1 MDWVKLLGMPIN
13 AAAHGARVDNM
24 MGLIHILMA
33 VLFVGWGCFFVF
45 CLVRFRRGANPKANY
60 YGVKNHVSSYL
71 EATVAIVE
79 AVILVALAFPIWSDL
94 KAEAPTESQA
104 DVVVSVIA
112 QQFAWNIH
120 YPGADRVF
128 GRRDINLVSD
138 DNVWGLDRSDP
149 NGKDDITTI
158 NQLNL
163 PVGKQVLV
171 KLTSQDVIHSFF
183 LPQMRVKQDAIP
195 GMEIPVYFTPTA
207 TGNWEIACAQLCGL
221 GHYRMRGFLNVQSE
235 ADYAAWMA
243 EQVAELTPEEEAAP
257 EETPVDGA
265 GESAAPAGEGA
276 AAETAPA
283 H

>member
-13 AAAHGARVDNM
+13 AAMHGARVDNM
-24 MGLIHILMA
+24 MGLIHIVMA
-33 VLFVGWGCFFVF
+33 VLFVGWGIFFVF
-45 CLVRFRRGANPKANY
+45 CLFRFRRGANPKANY

-94 KAEAPTESQA
+94 KAEAPSET
-104 DVVVSVIA
+104 DPNVVPVSVIA

-138 DNVWGLDRSDP
+138 DNVWGLDRTDP
-149 NGKDDITTI
+149 AAKDDILTI

-163 PVGKQVLV
+163 PVGKQALV

-183 LPQMRVKQDAIP
+183 LPEMRVKQDAIP

-207 TGNWEIACAQLCGL
+207 TGSWEIACAQLCGL
-221 GHYRMRGFLNVQSE
+221 GHYRMRGFLNIQSD

-243 EQVAELTPEEEAAP
+243 EQVAELAPEEEAAP
-257 EETPVDGA
+257 EATPADGA
-265 GESAAPAGEGA
+265 AT
-276 AAETAPA
+276 ETAPA
-283 H
+283 DAPAEHAPAH